1 VQNEQ
6 VFKLFKV
13 PTTFRDKVVNQRR
26 IRVKNVD
33 VKLVDLKK
41 LFSIQDKGPERKLK
55 ILIVKDDG
63 EYKGLMIEQVLQK
76 VSTRSGLGKGT
87 SDYFMGSLPWTYQER
102 PVEISVLDVKK
113 L

>member
-1 VQNEQ
+1 M
-6 VFKLFKV
+6 
-13 PTTFRDKVVNQRR
+13 
-26 IRVKNVD
+26 
-33 VKLVDLKK
+33 KLVDLKK
-41 LFSIQDKGPERKLK
+41 LFSILEKDSERELK

-76 VSTRSGLGKGT
+76 VSTRSDLGKGT
-87 SDYFMGSLPWTYQER
+87 SDYFMGSIPWMYQER